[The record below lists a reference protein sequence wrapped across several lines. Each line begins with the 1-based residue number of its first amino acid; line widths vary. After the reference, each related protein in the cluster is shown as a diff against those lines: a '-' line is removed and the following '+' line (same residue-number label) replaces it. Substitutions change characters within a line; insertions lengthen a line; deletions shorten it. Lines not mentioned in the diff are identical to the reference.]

1 MATRATVAVAL
12 LAVGLAAADQP
23 APRPSLAGTASQL
36 LNVPRRGIEATGH
49 AITTA
54 ATATLIDRN
63 KRGRDQRRFWVLAI
77 AAIHPAYRLT
87 GFLLLI
93 ILAYAV
99 LRVLP
104 EYQASECSALRLG
117 ALRLAGIACRAA
129 VQLALSLLAA
139 LGALTFAA
147 VTLSRAGLE
156 ELKDRD
162 LSDEHLAAA
171 ASCAA
176 YEELSEEARLRE
188 LAIRGVESKN
198 WRVDMGLSTLKTTVL
213 VNSHTQT
220 VIVAFR
226 GSYSVGDWA
235 SNIRRIVP
243 GDEDK
248 SQSFQ
253 DAERVAR
260 AAQARYSFYR
270 KIWLTGHS
278 RGGNMADL
286 FGRRLGLKS
295 IQINPAT
302 WGKLFKH
309 EDEAV
314 ESISLRSADLISLLE
329 TFPTKGRQVRFRMP
343 KNSHVGLLLLPF
355 SLAALW
361 FSLAYWTRELPR
373 PVAVLL
379 KWLGVVGWICGMLFY
394 LMWMHSVLRFTK
406 H

>member
-1 MATRATVAVAL
+1 MAMSRRLACAL
-12 LAVGLAAADQP
+12 ALAGLAAADQS
-23 APRPSLAGTASQL
+23 PRPSLAGTASQL
-36 LNVPRRGIEATGH
+36 LNVPRRGIEATGN

-171 ASCAA
+171 ASCPLNHHPAP
-176 YEELSEEARLRE
+176 
-188 LAIRGVESKN
+188 
-198 WRVDMGLSTLKTTVL
+198 
-213 VNSHTQT
+213 
-220 VIVAFR
+220 
-226 GSYSVGDWA
+226 A
-235 SNIRRIVP
+235 SP
-243 GDEDK
+243 
-248 SQSFQ
+248 Q
-253 DAERVAR
+253 
-260 AAQARYSFYR
+260 
-270 KIWLTGHS
+270 
-278 RGGNMADL
+278 
-286 FGRRLGLKS
+286 
-295 IQINPAT
+295 
-302 WGKLFKH
+302 
-309 EDEAV
+309 
-314 ESISLRSADLISLLE
+314 
-329 TFPTKGRQVRFRMP
+329 
-343 KNSHVGLLLLPF
+343 
-355 SLAALW
+355 
-361 FSLAYWTRELPR
+361 
-373 PVAVLL
+373 
-379 KWLGVVGWICGMLFY
+379 
-394 LMWMHSVLRFTK
+394 
-406 H
+406 